1 MAHMAHLAQVA
12 QVAKVA
18 AASTSTGSG
27 DYSRAVRNSSP
38 KIQPPL
44 PAKVVCAICQFGHVM
59 ETCEKLRQMTVEE
72 RLEEIRRRGL
82 CFNCFSGGHISRRC
96 DQQRAKCG
104 SCGKPHH
111 TLLHMEGWVP
121 AARRVQVGGENE
133 GDNAKMDHTN
143 QENGLSEENGG
154 VASLATAEAEGG
166 EGREELKE

>member
-1 MAHMAHLAQVA
+1 M
-12 QVAKVA
+12 AKVA
-18 AASTSTGSG
+18 AASTSTGSR
-27 DYSRAVRNSSP
+27 DYSGAVRNSSP

-44 PAKVVCAICQFGHVM
+44 PAKVVCTICQFGHVT

-111 TLLHMEGWVP
+111 TLLHIEGWVP
-121 AARRVQVGGENE
+121 AARRVQIGENE
-133 GDNAKMDHTN
+133 GANTKMNDTN
-143 QENGLSEENGG
+143 QVNGLSEENGG
-154 VASLATAEAEGG
+154 VASLAPPAQSLMAEAEGG
-166 EGREELKE
+166 EEVREELEEASN